1 MIRIC
6 RVKKRER
13 ATTNE
18 SLCEIANLAFRSGM
32 IFVYPFVWITSN
44 TSFALSK
51 VGEVP
56 EQKVATIEHRW
67 HIRGRKVFV
76 ERLHVDWPN
85 VK

>member
-1 MIRIC
+1 MI
-6 RVKKRER
+6 
-13 ATTNE
+13 
-18 SLCEIANLAFRSGM
+18 L
-32 IFVYPFVWITSN
+32 VYPFIWIASN